1 MKEYL
6 STCLTMLTIILL
18 LPFLL
23 TFLISGENAC
33 PLYKPPDMEKYLPAV
48 VYLQIPYSHHLEN
61 IRAQTILA
69 RTNIDL
75 QLEKGTPLSTIL
87 RRPLEYLAHEQGILH
102 FIHTY
107 KRFIQAAR
115 DTRGQV
121 LTYQGQKVV
130 LPYCAV
136 TTGKTRD
143 GTSLLHSRDYA
154 YLVSVDTPQDRQAD
168 DYISSVYCPG
178 TDYHQEIEI
187 LTRDASDYVL
197 TLKAGDEII
206 SGESLRRTLG
216 LPSSAFTLQ
225 KIGGQT
231 RFLCRG
237 QGHGLGFS
245 QYGGNVLAAQ
255 GKSCDEI
262 LRFYF
267 PLLTVSSL

>member
-1 MKEYL
+1 
-6 STCLTMLTIILL
+6 MLAIILF

-23 TFLISGENAC
+23 TFLISGESAC

-75 QLEKGTPLSTIL
+75 QLEKGTPLYTIL
-87 RRPLEYLAHEQGILH
+87 KRPLEYLAHEQGILH

-115 DTRGQV
+115 DTRGQI

-187 LTRDASDYVL
+187 LTRDAADYVL

-225 KIGGQT
+225 MVNGQT

-267 PLLTVSSL
+267 PLLTLSSL